1 MKHPMTGLVA
11 AALLAG
17 VPGAQAG
24 MLYTYTIDVPSS
36 EFTRGSS
43 LSGSITL
50 DLDLLADPS
59 NITDAEINA
68 ADYSI
73 LYTAGVFPP
82 ASASR

>member
-50 DLDLLADPS
+50 DLDLLAD
-59 NITDAEINA
+59 AEINA